1 MDLHNRHVIAAV
13 HANALYVREQSKE
26 RKGQSRIASGY
37 LKLNVSFLRRENGRA
52 RFVEHPRF
60 HHLYLPF
67 HEGNRKSND
76 YHLSN
81 GCHGDSAD
89 IVVSRRFFWQETR
102 YGLPKGRYEL
112 PKGRYELLQLQ
123 SPDKDLYQAVVRR
136 AEDSLERIIG
146 KCQPLA
152 RKSERE
158 RRSFLAHY
166 PREFWEKKPLR
177 SLYGFMTTKKLE
189 ISIAEEDLHSYKD
202 RESTGTVEKENEER
216 KSEVRR
222 HYSPYHSMPWWEW

>member
-1 MDLHNRHVIAAV
+1 MDLHNRHVIATV
-13 HANALYVREQSKE
+13 HANALYVREQTKE
-26 RKGQSRIASGY
+26 HKGQSRIASGY

-81 GCHGDSAD
+81 GCHGDRAD
-89 IVVSRRFFWQETR
+89 IVVFRRVFWQEIG

-166 PREFWEKKPLR
+166 PREFWEGEHLR
-177 SLYGFMTTKKLE
+177 SLYGLTMRKKLE
-189 ISIAEEDLHSYKD
+189 ISIAEEDFPLYK
-202 RESTGTVEKENEER
+202 NEEIT
-216 KSEVRR
+216 KKKGEARR
-222 HYSPYHSMPWWEW
+222 HHSPYHSMPWWEW

>member
-1 MDLHNRHVIAAV
+1 MVLHNRHVIAAV
-13 HANALYVREQSKE
+13 HANALYVKE
-26 RKGQSRIASGY
+26 YSRITSGY

-89 IVVSRRFFWQETR
+89 IVVYRRVFGQEIG

-112 PKGRYELLQLQ
+112 LHLQ

-152 RKSERE
+152 SKSERE

-166 PREFWEKKPLR
+166 PREFWEGEHLR
-177 SLYGFMTTKKLE
+177 SLYGLTMRKKLE
-189 ISIAEEDLHSYKD
+189 ISIAEEDFPLYK
-202 RESTGTVEKENEER
+202 NEEIT
-216 KSEVRR
+216 KKKGEARR
-222 HYSPYHSMPWWEW
+222 HHSPYHSMPWWEW